1 MKPHSTP
8 SGNTRPGRYLAG
20 IASCRETV
28 RATQALR
35 YRIFAQEMG
44 ARLHSRS
51 NGLDDEE
58 IDDYCDHLLVRDL
71 NTGEI
76 VACSRLLPDT
86 AAARLGSFYSEGEF
100 HLDDVLALPGRFL
113 EIGRTCVDPAHR
125 GSVVLG
131 TLWNGLAEYV
141 HKHGF
146 DYLMGCAS
154 ISPGPSGFA
163 VDAVYQRIAP
173 DQFGPEAL
181 NVVPRLPVPTSLRCR
196 RDESG
201 IPPLLQAYLRLGCW
215 ICGDPCWDPD
225 FNVMDVFVLLDL
237 ARLQE
242 RYEKRFIAPR
252 LQEVAHGVIPAL
264 V

>member
-1 MKPHSTP
+1 MKPHPAESKAP
-8 SGNTRPGRYLAG
+8 RSGRYMAG
-20 IASCRETV
+20 IAACRETV
-28 RATQALR
+28 QATQALR

-44 ARLHSRS
+44 AKLHSRS

-58 IDDYCDHLLVRDL
+58 IDDYCDHLFVRDL
-71 NTGEI
+71 KTGNI

-86 AAARLGSFYSEGEF
+86 AAKRLGRFYSEGEF
-100 HLDDVLALPGRFL
+100 HLDGVLALPGRFL
-113 EIGRTCVDPAHR
+113 EIGRTCVDPVHR

-141 HKHGF
+141 HQHRF

-163 VDAVYQRIAP
+163 VDAVYRRISL
-173 DQFGPEAL
+173 DQFGPESL
-181 NVVPRLPVPTSLRCR
+181 NVRPRQPVPRSLRCQ

-215 ICGDPCWDPD
+215 ICGDPCWDED

-252 LQEVAHGVIPAL
+252 VQEVPHGVMPAL